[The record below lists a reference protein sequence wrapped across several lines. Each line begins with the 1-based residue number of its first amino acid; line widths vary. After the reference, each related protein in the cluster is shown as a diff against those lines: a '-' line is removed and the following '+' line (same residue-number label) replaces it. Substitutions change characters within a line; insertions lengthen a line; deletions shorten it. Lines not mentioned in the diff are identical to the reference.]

1 MSTTDP
7 NALLSVRDLSVSYRL
22 GDGGV
27 LCALDRISLELR
39 PGETLG
45 VLGESGS
52 GKSSLALA
60 IAHLLPANAAIQGS
74 IRFRDRELTTLAER
88 GLTRLRGASIGI
100 IYQEP
105 GVALNPVLRAGFQ
118 VQEVLRAHKG
128 GRDAAHREAALAAL
142 ESVGLERAHF
152 DAYPHELSGGQRQR
166 VVIAQAIAC
175 RPALLVADEPTT
187 ALDAVTQAGILDLIA
202 ELRERLSLAMLLV
215 SHDPAVLTSVADRL
229 LVLYAGRVVEEGPL
243 ARVWARPLHPY
254 TRALFETASAPPS
267 PAQGLARRL
276 ASIPGVPPYLRVPCR
291 GCAFEPRCPDRVEA
305 CSARPPEETRPEANR
320 RVVCVHHGG

>member
-1 MSTTDP
+1 VSARP
-7 NALLSVRDLSVSYRL
+7 SALLSIRDLSVRYAL
-22 GDGGV
+22 ADGSEV
-27 LCALDRISLELR
+27 VALDDVHLELGA
-39 PGETLG
+39 GETLG

-60 IAHLLPANAAIQGS
+60 IARLLPASASLRGS
-74 IRFRDRELTTLAER
+74 IRLRDHELTGLSERDLAS
-88 GLTRLRGASIGI
+88 LRGASIGI
-100 IYQEP
+100 VYQEP
-105 GVALNPVLRAGFQ
+105 ALALNPVLRAGFQ
-118 VQEVLRAHKG
+118 VEEVLRAHRPEPG
-128 GRDAAHREAALAAL
+128 AERRAAALAAF